1 MQLRRIQGTYRT
13 TKRYPTP
20 TSDRIPFTGRRRDDD
35 ATSGYQ
41 RRRDLP
47 EAAALR
53 GQLRDR
59 EGRRWVPGVH
69 LPEYG
74 NLRAAC
80 HRHRV
85 DGRRG
90 EEDLSRSK
98 VRLALRTGIGDGR
111 KRLHVLQVPGTRLAG
126 LPASSRMQETM
137 RLWLQ
142 DEQTRL
148 SGK

>member
-20 TSDRIPFTGRRRDDD
+20 TSDRIPFAGRRRDDD

-47 EAAALR
+47 ESAELR
-53 GQLRDR
+53 CQLRDR
-59 EGRRWVPGVH
+59 KGRRWVPGVR
-69 LPEYG
+69 LPKYG
-74 NLRAAC
+74 NLRAAR

-85 DGRRG
+85 DGRRR

-111 KRLHVLQVPGTRLAG
+111 KRLHVLQVPGTRFAG
-126 LPASSRMQETM
+126 LPASARMQETM